1 MLGGLANESYTF
13 VDRPKINISEQRVFT
28 MRWLVG
34 IVINAVLFVAL
45 AGYFEDSIYL
55 SGFGA
60 ALGASFLLSILNVLV
75 RPILI
80 ILTLPVTILTLG
92 LFLFVINAITL
103 LLTDAMMGSAFEIK
117 GFGMALLMSVI
128 MAVVNLIIQKAVLER
143 SKE

>member
-1 MLGGLANESYTF
+1 
-13 VDRPKINISEQRVFT
+13 
-28 MRWLVG
+28 MRWLIG
-34 IVINAVLFVAL
+34 IVINAVLFIAL
-45 AGYFEDSIYL
+45 AGYFKESIYL

-80 ILTLPVTILTLG
+80 LLTLPATVLTLG

-103 LLTDAMMGSAFEIK
+103 LLTDAIMGTAFEIN

-128 MAVVNLIIQKAVLER
+128 MALVNMIIQKAILER
-143 SKE
+143 ANKK